1 MMEAKPPRI
10 IGGRYQLLEMIGSGS
25 MGTVYQASDRL
36 TGQMVALKQ
45 VKVAVEQL
53 EYGSRSSTA
62 DSNLT
67 LAQEFKILASLRHP
81 NIISVLDYGFESGS
95 EEFGSSSIRQPY
107 VTMELLT
114 SALDLLETAE
124 NQPFETKIDLLIQT
138 LQALV
143 YLHRRNVLHRDLKPK
158 NVLVIDG
165 QVKVLDFG
173 LSIVGEQSSDGEIAG
188 TPSYMARELWLG
200 KPATRQSDLYAMG
213 VIAYRMFAG
222 KHPFDTSNLKTLFNE
237 ARSKLPDLD
246 ALGEN
251 ATVQMVVGRLLAKDA
266 DDRYADSSDVINDLQ
281 GATGSAVRVET
292 SAIRESFLQAATF
305 VGREQ
310 ELAQLGHMLD
320 SALEGVGSA
329 CLVAGESGVGKSR
342 LLEELR
348 IRAMVQGALV
358 LRGQAVN
365 ESSPPYDIWR
375 NAVRWLALLTELDE
389 REASILKTLVPDIA
403 RLLGHN
409 VPDPPEVTPQAAQ
422 VRLIKVIEKLF
433 RSQAK
438 SSAESQPIVL
448 ILEDLHWADGE
459 SITILNRLSIIAR
472 QLPLLIVGSFRDDES
487 PDLPMLLPPMEIMT
501 LERLTPAQTAA
512 LAEAILG
519 AAGRNP
525 DLIKLLQQETEGNT
539 FFLVETVRAL
549 AEEVGQLEEIGAE
562 PLPMHLLT
570 GGIEGIIQRRLN
582 RVPEEARAMLRL
594 AAVAG
599 RQLDLNVL
607 REVLQEDGLDRYLD
621 QWLADCADVAVLE
634 ICDGNWRFVHNKLRD
649 GVIIEMSLP
658 VFQDLNRRAALAIE
672 SVYQYSTKPTA
683 ETLMYRWRMVGEFE
697 KEEHYAA
704 LAGEQAL
711 GNGAHLAAAE
721 FLLRALNLQDYVE
734 TSKRKQ
740 AQLRQQLGDAYV
752 ELGKREDAQRLF
764 EESLE
769 ICREIDYRWGAAS
782 SLNRLGIIATESGEY
797 DSGARLLVEALKTA
811 IDARAQ
817 TVALASLVAMA
828 HLLNRTGS
836 KVTALEYAT
845 IAMNHPSCDGQTFYL
860 AERVTEQLR
869 QDLPPLIYDE
879 TVERG
884 KAMELKEVAVRILQ
898 ED

>member
-1 MMEAKPPRI
+1 MMEAQPSRI

-25 MGTVYQASDRL
+25 MGTVYRASDRL

-81 NIISVLDYGFESGS
+81 NIISVLDYGFE
-95 EEFGSSSIRQPY
+95 GSSDASPLMRQPY

-114 SALDLLETAE
+114 NALDFLETAE
-124 NQPFETKIDLLIQT
+124 NLSFETKVDLLIQT

-143 YLHRRNVLHRDLKPK
+143 YLHRRNVLHRDLKSK
-158 NVLVIDG
+158 NVLVVDG
-165 QVKVLDFG
+165 QAKVLDFG
-173 LSIVGEQSSDGEIAG
+173 LSILGEQSQAGEIAG
-188 TPSYMARELWLG
+188 TPSYMAPELWLG

-213 VIAYRMFAG
+213 IIAYRMFAG
-222 KHPFDTSNLKTLFNE
+222 KHPFDTTNLKILFNE
-237 ARSKLPDLD
+237 ARGKPPDLD

-251 ATVQMVVGRLLAKDA
+251 AMVKMVVGRLLAKDA
-266 DDRYADSSDVINDLQ
+266 DDRYADASDVISDLQ
-281 GATGSAVRVET
+281 DATGSGIHVET

-310 ELAQLGHMLD
+310 ELTQLGNMLNG
-320 SALEGVGSA
+320 ALSGEGSA

-375 NAVRWLALLTELDE
+375 NAVRWLALLTDLDE
-389 REASILKTLVPDIA
+389 REASILKTLVPDIG
-403 RLLGHN
+403 RLLGQN
-409 VPDPPEVTPQAAQ
+409 IPDPPEVTPQAAQ

-438 SSAESQPIVL
+438 TGAESKPIVL

-459 SITILNRLSIIAR
+459 SITILNRLSMIAR
-472 QLPLLIVGSFRDDES
+472 ELPLLIVGSFRDDES
-487 PDLPMLLPPMEIMT
+487 PDLPMLLPPMQNLT

-519 AAGRNP
+519 AVGRNP
-525 DLIKLLQQETEGNT
+525 ELIKLLQQETEGNT

-549 AEEVGQLEEIGAE
+549 AEEVGQLEEIGSE

-582 RVPEEARAMLRL
+582 RVPEDARALLRL

-599 RQLDLNVL
+599 RQLDLNVI
-607 REVLQEDGLDRYLD
+607 REVLKEDGYDHYLD
-621 QWLADCADVAVLE
+621 QWLSDCADAAVLE

-711 GNGAHLAAAE
+711 HNGAHQAAAE

-764 EESLE
+764 EESLT
-769 ICREIDYRWGAAS
+769 ICREIDYRWGVAS
-782 SLNRLGIIATESGEY
+782 SLNRLGIIATESGNY
-797 DSGARLLVEALKTA
+797 DEGARLLVDALKTA
-811 IDARAQ
+811 SDARAPM
-817 TVALASLVAMA
+817 VALASLVAMA

-836 KVTALEYAT
+836 KITALEYAT
-845 IAMNHPSCDGQTFYL
+845 IAMHHPSCNGETFYL
-860 AERVTEQLR
+860 AERVIEQLR

-884 KAMELKEVAVRILQ
+884 KVMELREVAIRILQ